1 MPPMQ
6 DILNALKNVLEI
18 LREEAG
24 ATPLSYPTNSP
35 ASKAFFALSSLY
47 ITLLLGDKHYDD

>member
-6 DILNALKNVLEI
+6 DILKTLKEVLEI
-18 LREEAG
+18 LKEEAD
-24 ATPLSYPTNSP
+24 ATPLSYPINTP
-35 ASKAFFALSSLY
+35 ASKAFFTLSSLY